1 MDRSTMQAAH
11 GGLPW
16 EASYPPGLDWRSP
29 VPERPLHSLIDEACA
44 VFPHLPCLDFYGRRT
59 TYRQVAGL
67 IDRAARGFQEH
78 GVGKGCKVALLLP
91 NCPYSVIAFHA
102 ILKAGGTVV
111 NLNPLAPAAELA
123 HQIDDSETELLVTL
137 DLVPFRDKLA
147 HMGWPGRL
155 RAIAVAHMADALP
168 FPKNWL
174 YPLLKRRDVARFPK
188 DDRYIPF
195 RRLLANRGDPRPVAV
210 EPRADAA
217 VLQYTGGTTGV
228 PKGTVLTHAS
238 LYANTLQCRRWF
250 TGAELGRE
258 RVLAVLPFF
267 HVFGMTGV
275 MNFAL
280 ALGAELILLPRVDV
294 REILDTIQRKRPT
307 ILSGVPRLF
316 QAIAGFPRLN
326 RYDLSSLRLCV
337 SGGDSLPPLLLER
350 FQQLTGAYLAEGYG
364 LTEASPV
371 VTCNP
376 FKGLNRPGAAGLPLP
391 NTVVEI
397 VSLDDRRTP
406 QPQGRIGEICVTGP
420 QVMAGYWKDA
430 ATTAEAMAGGHLH
443 TGDIGFLDDD
453 GYLHIV
459 DRLKDLIVTGGQHVY
474 PRAVEAVIKR
484 HPLVADAA
492 VVGEPDPVR
501 GQVIRAFVV
510 LAPGASLSMA
520 ELRAFL
526 ADRLSRFEQPQR
538 IDFRP
543 ALPTS
548 TIGKILKRDLIPDQ
562 RPPSPTG
569 RSDSRGHPGN
579 ASDSEDGQ

>member
-1 MDRSTMQAAH
+1 MDGSTTPAVR
-11 GGLPW
+11 GDLPW
-16 EASYPPGLDWRSP
+16 DASYPAGLDWRTP
-29 VPERPLHSLIDEACA
+29 VPERPLHSLVDEACA
-44 VFPHLPCLDFYGRRT
+44 AFPHHPCLDFYGRRT
-59 TYRQVAGL
+59 TYRQVARL
-67 IDRAARGFQEH
+67 IDRAARGLQDR

-147 HMGWPGRL
+147 QIGWPGRL
-155 RAIAVAHMADALP
+155 RAVVVARMADALP

-174 YPLLKRRDVARFPK
+174 YPLLKRRDVARFPE
-188 DDRYIPF
+188 DERHVPF

-228 PKGTVLTHAS
+228 PKGTVLTHAG
-238 LYANTLQCRRWF
+238 LYANTMQCRRWF
-250 TGAELGRE
+250 TGADPGRE

-294 REILDTIQRKRPT
+294 REILDTVQRKRPT
-307 ILSGVPRLF
+307 IFSGVPRLF
-316 QAIAGFPRLN
+316 QAIVGFPRLS

-350 FQQLTGAYLAEGYG
+350 FQKLTGAYLAEGYG

-376 FKGLNRPGAAGLPLP
+376 FDGLNKPGSAGPPLP
-391 NTVVEI
+391 GTMVEI
-397 VSLDDRRTP
+397 VSLDDRCTP
-406 QPQGRIGEICVTGP
+406 QPQGRVGEICVSGP

-430 ATTAEAMAGGHLH
+430 AATAEAMAGGHLH
-443 TGDIGFLDDD
+443 TGDIGFLDED

-459 DRLKDLIVTGGQHVY
+459 DRLKDLIVAGGQHVY

-484 HPLVADAA
+484 HPLIADAA

-501 GQVIRAFVV
+501 GQTIRAFVV
-510 LAPGASLSMA
+510 PQPGSTLSEA

-538 IDFRP
+538 IEFRT

-548 TIGKILKRDLIPDQ
+548 TIGKILKRDLIPE
-562 RPPSPTG
+562 RPPEKPG
-569 RSDSRGHPGN
+569 SDDREISRP
-579 ASDSEDGQ
+579 ATR

>member
-1 MDRSTMQAAH
+1 MIFHKDGGGTMDSSTMPAA
-11 GGLPW
+11 GGGHPW
-16 EASYPPGLDWRSP
+16 ESAYPTGLDWRTP
-29 VPERPLHSLIDEACA
+29 IPEQPLHHLVEEACA
-44 VFPHLPCLDFYGRRT
+44 AFPHHACLNFYGRRT
-59 TYRQVAGL
+59 TYRQTADL
-67 IDRAARGFQEH
+67 IDRAARGLQDL
-78 GVGKGCKVALLLP
+78 GVGKGSKVALLLP
-91 NCPYSVIAFHA
+91 NCPYLVIAFHA
-102 ILKAGGTVV
+102 ILKAGGVVV
-111 NLNPLAPAAELA
+111 NLNPLASVAELA
-123 HQIDDSETELLVTL
+123 HQIDHSETEVLVTL
-137 DLVPFRDKLA
+137 DLVPFRDKLDA
-147 HMGWPGRL
+147 LGWPGRL
-155 RAIAVAHMADALP
+155 RTVVVACMADALP

-174 YPLLKRRDVARFPK
+174 YPLLKRRDVAVFPK
-188 DDRYIPF
+188 DDRHLPF
-195 RRLLANRGDPRPVAV
+195 RRLLANRGKPRPVAV
-210 EPRADAA
+210 DPRADAA

-228 PKGTVLTHAS
+228 PKGTILTHAS
-238 LYANTLQCRRWF
+238 LYANTMQCRLWF
-250 TGAELGRE
+250 TGAEPGRE

-316 QAIAGFPRLN
+316 QAIVGFPRLSQ
-326 RYDLSSLRLCV
+326 YDLSSLRLCV

-376 FKGLNRPGAAGLPLP
+376 FQGLNRPGAAGLPFP

-406 QPQGRIGEICVTGP
+406 QPQGRVGEVCVTGP
-420 QVMAGYWKDA
+420 QVMAGYWKDTA
-430 ATTAEAMAGGHLH
+430 ATAEAMAGGRLH
-443 TGDIGFLDDD
+443 TGDIGFLDGD

-474 PRAVEAVIKR
+474 PRAVEAAIKQ

-492 VVGEPDPVR
+492 VVGEPDPAR
-501 GQVIRAFVV
+501 GQLVHAFVV
-510 LAPGASLSMA
+510 PAPDAALSVA

-538 IDFRP
+538 IEFRT

-548 TIGKILKRDLIPDQ
+548 AIGKILKRDLIPGHLV
-562 RPPSPTG
+562 PG
-569 RSDSRGHPGN
+569 RGP
-579 ASDSEDGQ
+579 